1 VSGPGILVD
10 VDGTL
15 VDSNYHHTIA
25 WSRALRDHGRNAHLA
40 AIHRLI
46 GMGGTELLR
55 SLFPGDADDDGDHDA
70 IKASWRTHFDAL
82 LPEVCP
88 FQGAAGALRALRKM
102 GLAVVLATSSPA
114 DLLAELRLKIGGDDA
129 IDVVVSA
136 DDVERAKPEPDIFR
150 VALDKARLD
159 AHRVLVLGDSV
170 WDVEAARRA
179 GLGCVGVET
188 GGFSRLEL
196 EAAGVLHVYRDPLDL
211 TANLGTG
218 PIAAL
223 VARNRAARAE

>member
-1 VSGPGILVD
+1 MAEVGILVD

-15 VDSNYHHTIA
+15 VDSNYHHTLA
-25 WSRALRDHGRNAHLA
+25 WSRALRDHGRNARLA

-55 SLFPGDADDDGDHDA
+55 SLFPEDVEDDPDHDA
-70 IKASWRTHFDAL
+70 IKASWPTHFDAL
-82 LPEVCP
+82 LPEVYA
-88 FQGAAGALRALRKM
+88 FEGAADALRALRAK
-102 GLAVVLATSSPA
+102 GLTVVLATSSPA
-114 DLLAELRLKIGGDDA
+114 DLLEELRRKIGGDDA
-129 IDVVVSA
+129 IDVVVTA

-150 VALDKARLD
+150 VALDKAGLT
-159 AHRVLVLGDSV
+159 AGQALVLGDSV

-179 GLGCVGVET
+179 GLGCLGVET

-196 EAAGVLHVYRDPLDL
+196 EAAGALHVFRDALDL

-218 PIAAL
+218 PIATL
-223 VARNRAARAE
+223 VAGE